1 MSSVTSEHSGRQLQE
16 TETAVVNVFVD
27 LAATGESVDS
37 AQLLGK
43 FETNMDTLNEDGIL
57 TVGSIVLAT
66 LSPSSVPSSEP
77 STTPSDSPSA
87 KPSASL
93 TNGRSLNEGADCF
106 VEIHTYFIYRLVQG
120 TVYI

>member
-16 TETAVVNVFVD
+16 SETAVVNVIVD

-43 FETNMDTLNEDGIL
+43 FENNKDTLNEDGIL

-77 STTPSDSPSA
+77 SSTPSGSPSA
-87 KPSASL
+87 KPSASPSESPSVKPSASPSD
-93 TNGRSLNEGADCF
+93 TPS
-106 VEIHTYFIYRLVQG
+106 
-120 TVYI
+120 